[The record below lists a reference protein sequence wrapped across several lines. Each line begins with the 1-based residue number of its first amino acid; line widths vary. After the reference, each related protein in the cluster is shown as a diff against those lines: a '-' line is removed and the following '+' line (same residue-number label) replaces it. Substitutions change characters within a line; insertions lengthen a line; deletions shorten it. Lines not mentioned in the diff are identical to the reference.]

1 MGFQGKP
8 CWHVEYGEDG
18 PSLSLGCA
26 YLYARDWTAVGC
38 VVLSIDAQRLFSG
51 LRSSNPLDGECFF
64 VLDGDGR
71 VIAHSDPEQIGMS
84 YRDEGFFAA
93 LGDRTDNLLAP
104 VQGELCAVN
113 YALTPY
119 IPSGGCFAPCPTPSL
134 PSSPAPF
141 WIRSY
146 WWRSPAR
153 CWPSQWRCCWRTSF
167 YRPID
172 ALTRTMTAA
181 DALGTRAAESGPP
194 EIRSLARTFNQL
206 MERVGHLVTRIE
218 HESEQKKNAEMAA
231 LRAQITPTFLYNTLN
246 VIKCLAAAGEMD
258 TTQKVAVSL
267 ISLMRGSIGSDR
279 DLIPLREELE
289 YVRHYLYLQKL
300 RMDLNFDCTYDVPD
314 ALREVQFPR
323 FTLQVI
329 VENALLHAFSR
340 KGADNRIEI
349 RAFADPAGG
358 TLTVS
363 VSDNGSGM
371 DEKALA
377 HLMLEM
383 HTPGR
388 YTFNKVGLHNVN
400 ERIRCMFGGEYG
412 LFMQNTGSGL
422 CVEVRIP
429 LRPGALENGIPAP
442 E

>member
-1 MGFQGKP
+1 M
-8 CWHVEYGEDG
+8 EYGEDG

-119 IPSGGCFAPCPTPSL
+119 TFWRVFCAVPYAQFTQQSRAVLDSFLLVAIPCAL
-134 PSSPAPF
+134 LAV
-141 WIRSY
+141 
-146 WWRSPAR
+146 AVALLLAH
-153 CWPSQWRCCWRTSF
+153 SF

-231 LRAQITPTFLYNTLN
+231 LRAQITPHFLYNTLN

-388 YTFNKVGLHNVN
+388 YTFNKVGLHHVN
-400 ERIRCMFGGEYG
+400 ERPVCRRGVR
-412 LFMQNTGSGL
+412 LFMLYTGSGL

-429 LRPGALENGIPAP
+429 CAPARWKTYPGPGMRVTPAASSCI
-442 E
+442 